1 MSLDKKNSLVQ
12 LLRDADVER
21 DDPEAKA
28 ELKNEEAF
36 TTKSEFETKHCK

>member
-1 MSLDKKNSLVQ
+1 MPLDKNNSLVQ
-12 LLRDADVER
+12 LLCDADVER

-28 ELKNEEAF
+28 ELKIEEAF